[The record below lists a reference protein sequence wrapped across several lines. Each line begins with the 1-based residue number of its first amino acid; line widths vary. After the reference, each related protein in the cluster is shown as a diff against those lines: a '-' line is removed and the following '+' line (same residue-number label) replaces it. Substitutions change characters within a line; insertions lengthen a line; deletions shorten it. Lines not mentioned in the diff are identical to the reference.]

1 MLFSAG
7 PWAVAGLCANPCED
21 RLDLLQLIRIAGFV
35 VVLAVLAT
43 VLPWPIFVP
52 LALVTAVVPTYLLD
66 RRKRRKYRMIVE
78 GIRSN
83 KIEGFPALAS
93 PVGRPVDDVMIESLK
108 DLTAELEKKCYQ
120 LVEKNIQLLSLKEI
134 SLTIISSLNE
144 PRIVDSVQ
152 SFLTQGLGFK
162 ELLVGIF
169 SPEIDAFRMY
179 TFRDAYNESLRN
191 ENVVRLTDLDGL
203 LRKSVVSR
211 KSILIRDPDMHP
223 IGSLDGKAIFDDST
237 MHSYLVV
244 PMVKSKF
251 SQNCWKS
258 EDCVLK
264 NRAAAVTDG
273 EGLSDAICP
282 ACGRLPVLGVLGVT
296 DGFKAASLSQVDL
309 VSVETLALQISTLLE
324 NSQLYT
330 ELQKEETFRENVI
343 NSMMSGLIT
352 IDTDGTILLANEAA
366 ERLTGYAADELVGMS
381 SGNLIQGAAGEQG
394 VGPLVRTLHE
404 RKKTYQAEAWLV
416 RKDGQKMPIA
426 LNTSLLLDEEKR
438 VQGAL
443 GAFIDITRIKR
454 MEEKIQHLDKLA
466 ALGRFSS
473 SMAHEIR
480 NPLTGIVAG
489 IQYLK
494 RVGGIPEDQNENI
507 TFILKEVNRID
518 RLINDILS
526 VVRTG
531 DLVYHP
537 VHVESIVKS
546 VVTSLKNSADQ
557 KSLTLATKFPA
568 HTRPVMIDPDRITQ
582 VIINLLKNA
591 IEACDEGGE
600 VSVKVSFPMDV
611 NDVLFDDARNL
622 VIIEIA
628 DDGAGFSEEDKSKIF
643 EPFFTT
649 KPNGTGLGLY
659 VTHSIIE
666 QHGGYILVESEQG
679 RGAVFTIYLPVEK
692 VQHGDS
698 SELSHPLG
706 R

>member
-1 MLFSAG
+1 MD
-7 PWAVAGLCANPCED
+7 P
-21 RLDLLQLIRIAGFV
+21 LQLIRIVLFV
-35 VVLAVLAT
+35 AVVAVVAVL
-43 VLPWPIFVP
+43 LPWPAFVP
-52 LALVTAVVPTYLLD
+52 LALVATAVPVYLLD
-66 RRKRRKYRMIVE
+66 RRKRLKYKTIAE

-83 KIEGFPALAS
+83 KIEGFPVLPSAN
-93 PVGRPVDDVMIESLK
+93 GRPIDEVLIESLK
-108 DLTAELEKKCYQ
+108 DLTAELEKKSYQ

-144 PRIVDSVQ
+144 SRIVDSVQ

-162 ELLVGIF
+162 ELLVGIA
-169 SPEIDAFRMY
+169 SPEIDSFSIY
-179 TFRDAYNESLRN
+179 TFREAFNESFRD
-191 ENVVRLTDLDGL
+191 ENVVKVTDLDGL
-203 LRKSVVSR
+203 LSKSVVSR
-211 KSILIRDPDMHP
+211 KSILIRDPEMHP
-223 IGSLDGKAIFDDST
+223 VGTINGNPIFGEST

-251 SQNCWKS
+251 SQICWKS
-258 EDCVLK
+258 PGCVLK
-264 NRAAAVTDG
+264 NRALAVSDTMT
-273 EGLSDAICP
+273 LSEAICP
-282 ACGRLPVLGVLGVT
+282 ACGRLPVLGVIGVT

-309 VSVETLALQISTLLE
+309 VAVETLALQISTLLE

-330 ELQKEETFRENVI
+330 ELQKEETFRDNII
-343 NSMMSGLIT
+343 NSMMNGLIT
-352 IDTDGTILLANEAA
+352 VDTAGSILLANEAA
-366 ERLTGYAADELVGMS
+366 ERLTGYTAEELEGMS
-381 SGNLIQGAAGEQG
+381 SGDLIRDFSDEQD

-404 RKKTYQAEAWLV
+404 RKRTYQREAWLI
-416 RKDGQKMPIA
+416 RKDGQKIPIA
-426 LNTSLLLDEEKR
+426 LNTSLLLDEEKQ

-494 RVGGIPEDQNENI
+494 RVGGIPEDQDENI
-507 TFILKEVNRID
+507 TFILNEVNRID
-518 RLINDILS
+518 RLINDILG

-531 DLVYHP
+531 ELVYHP
-537 VHVESIVKS
+537 VHVESIIKS
-546 VVTSLKNSADQ
+546 AVTSLKDGADRR
-557 KSLTLATKFPA
+557 SVTLTTKFPA
-568 HTRPVMIDPDRITQ
+568 HTRPVMIDSDKITQ

-591 IEACDEGGE
+591 IEACGKGGE
-600 VSVKVSFPMDV
+600 VSIKVSFPMDV

-628 DDGAGFSEEDKSKIF
+628 DDGMGFSEDDKSKIF

-649 KPNGTGLGLY
+649 KPDGTGLGLY

-666 QHGGYILVESEQG
+666 QHGGYILVESEPG
-679 RGAVFTIYLPVEK
+679 AGAVFTIYLPVEK

>member
-1 MLFSAG
+1 
-7 PWAVAGLCANPCED
+7 V
-21 RLDLLQLIRIAGFV
+21 QLITIVLYAIA
-35 VVLAVLAT
+35 LAVLAKL
-43 VLPWPIFVP
+43 LPWPIFI
-52 LALVTAVVPTYLLD
+52 LVAAIATLTPVYLRD
-66 RRKRRKYRMIVE
+66 RRRRLRYKVIAE
-78 GIRSN
+78 GVRTN
-83 KIEGFPALAS
+83 RIEGFPLLAS
-93 PVGRPVDDVMIESLK
+93 AQSRAIDDVMIESLK

-144 PRIVDSVQ
+144 SRIVDSVQ
-152 SFLTQGLGFK
+152 GFLSQGLGFK
-162 ELLVGIF
+162 EIFVGIF
-169 SPEIDAFRMY
+169 SPEIEAFRIY
-179 TFRDAYNESLRN
+179 TFREAFNDSFQQDKVMNLE
-191 ENVVRLTDLDGL
+191 ELDGL
-203 LRKSVVSR
+203 LRKSVVTR

-223 IGSLDGKAIFDDST
+223 IGTMDGSPIFADST

-251 SQNCWKS
+251 SQNCWKAP
-258 EDCVLK
+258 DCVLK
-264 NRAAAVTDG
+264 NQPFMAAETA
-273 EGLSDAICP
+273 ELSEAICP
-282 ACGRLPVLGVLGVT
+282 ACGRLPVLGMIGVT

-309 VSVETLALQISTLLE
+309 VAVETLALQISTLLE
-324 NSQLYT
+324 NSYLYT
-330 ELQKEETFRENVI
+330 ELQKEETFRDNII
-343 NSMMSGLIT
+343 NSMMNGLIT
-352 IDTDGTILLANEAA
+352 INTEGSVLLANEAA
-366 ERLTGYAADELVGMS
+366 ERLTGYSGEELEGMS
-381 SGNLIQGAAGEQG
+381 IDVLIQDGLSEDGA
-394 VGPLVRTLHE
+394 GPLVRTLHE
-404 RKKTYQAEAWLV
+404 RRKTYQREAWLV
-416 RKDGQKMPIA
+416 RKDGQKIPIA

-489 IQYLK
+489 IQYLN
-494 RVGGIPEDQNENI
+494 RVGGIPDDQSENI
-507 TFILKEVNRID
+507 TFILREVNRID

-537 VHVESIVKS
+537 VHIESIITS
-546 VVTSLKNSADQ
+546 SVTSMRELADR
-557 KSLTLATKFPA
+557 KEVRIATEFPA
-568 HTRPVMIDPDRITQ
+568 HTRSVMIDSDKVTQ
-582 VIINLLKNA
+582 VMINLLKNA
-591 IEACDEGGE
+591 VEASHGGGE
-600 VSVKVSFPMDV
+600 VRVKVSFPMDV
-611 NDVLFDDARNL
+611 SDVLFDDARNL

-628 DDGAGFSEEDKSKIF
+628 DDGDGFSEDEKSKIF

-649 KPNGTGLGLY
+649 KSEGTGLGLY
-659 VTHSIIE
+659 VTHSIVE
-666 QHGGYILVESEQG
+666 QHGGYVLVESEKG

-698 SELSHPLG
+698 SEVSHPLG

>member
-1 MLFSAG
+1 LRYK
-7 PWAVAGLCANPCED
+7 V
-21 RLDLLQLIRIAGFV
+21 IA
-35 VVLAVLAT
+35 
-43 VLPWPIFVP
+43 
-52 LALVTAVVPTYLLD
+52 
-66 RRKRRKYRMIVE
+66 E
-78 GIRSN
+78 GVRTN
-83 KIEGFPALAS
+83 RIEGFPLLAS
-93 PVGRPVDDVMIESLK
+93 AQSRAIDDVMIESLK

-144 PRIVDSVQ
+144 SRIVDSVQ
-152 SFLTQGLGFK
+152 GFLSQGLGFK
-162 ELLVGIF
+162 EIFVGIF
-169 SPEIDAFRMY
+169 SPEIEAFRIY
-179 TFRDAYNESLRN
+179 TFREAFNDSFQQDKVMNLE
-191 ENVVRLTDLDGL
+191 ELDGL
-203 LRKSVVSR
+203 LRKSVVTR

-223 IGSLDGKAIFDDST
+223 IGTMDGSPIFADST

-251 SQNCWKS
+251 SQNCWKAP
-258 EDCVLK
+258 DCVLK
-264 NRAAAVTDG
+264 NQPFMAAETA
-273 EGLSDAICP
+273 ELSEAICP
-282 ACGRLPVLGVLGVT
+282 ACGRLPVLGMIGVT

-309 VSVETLALQISTLLE
+309 VAVETLALQISTLLE
-324 NSQLYT
+324 NSYLYT
-330 ELQKEETFRENVI
+330 ELQKEETFRDNII
-343 NSMMSGLIT
+343 NSMMNGLIT
-352 IDTDGTILLANEAA
+352 INTEGSVLLANEAA
-366 ERLTGYAADELVGMS
+366 ERLTGYSGEELEGMS
-381 SGNLIQGAAGEQG
+381 IDVLIQDGLSEDGA
-394 VGPLVRTLHE
+394 GPLVRTLHE
-404 RKKTYQAEAWLV
+404 RRKTYQREAWLV
-416 RKDGQKMPIA
+416 RKDGQKIPIA

-489 IQYLK
+489 IQYLN
-494 RVGGIPEDQNENI
+494 RVGGIPDDQSENI
-507 TFILKEVNRID
+507 TFILREVNRID

-537 VHVESIVKS
+537 VHIESIITS
-546 VVTSLKNSADQ
+546 SVTSMRELADR
-557 KSLTLATKFPA
+557 KEVRIATEFPA
-568 HTRPVMIDPDRITQ
+568 HTRSVMIDSDKVTQ
-582 VIINLLKNA
+582 VMINLLKNA
-591 IEACDEGGE
+591 VEASHGGGE
-600 VSVKVSFPMDV
+600 VRVKVSFPMDV
-611 NDVLFDDARNL
+611 SDVLFDDARNL

-628 DDGAGFSEEDKSKIF
+628 DDGDGFSEDEKSKIF

-649 KPNGTGLGLY
+649 KSEGTGLGLY
-659 VTHSIIE
+659 VTHSIVE
-666 QHGGYILVESEQG
+666 QHGGYVLVESEKG

-698 SELSHPLG
+698 SEVSHPLG